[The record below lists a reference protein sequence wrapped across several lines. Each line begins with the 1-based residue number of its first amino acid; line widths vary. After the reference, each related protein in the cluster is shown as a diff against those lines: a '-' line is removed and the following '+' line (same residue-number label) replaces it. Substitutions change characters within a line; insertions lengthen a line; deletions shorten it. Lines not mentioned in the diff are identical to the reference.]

1 MTNSWPNYLLLKTP
15 KGYKK
20 RWPISELTQV
30 RIIPGKGRC
39 VLYLKIVANI
49 LNFRKKKDFFVS
61 PFLYF
66 LHWQMYLLYA
76 DDGRFLSCFFLK
88 RNAHTN
94 FTSRDCP
101 AQMTST
107 QFVHWRLMTVLL
119 WKFGTS
125 FLKYVNHII
134 GFDPLHSTRVEWNL
148 TTWFQTTC
156 YTRNWGWEGI

>member
-1 MTNSWPNYLLLKTP
+1 MTHFWIDSSENYTWQRKMCFILENS
-15 KGYKK
+15 
-20 RWPISELTQV
+20 
-30 RIIPGKGRC
+30 GKYFKFQG
-39 VLYLKIVANI
+39 
-49 LNFRKKKDFFVS
+49 KKKDFFVS
-61 PFLYF
+61 SFLYF
-66 LHWQMYLLYA
+66 LQMYLLYA

-94 FTSRDCP
+94 FTSGDWP

-125 FLKYVNHII
+125 FLKCVNHII